1 MNNHLRRQQIIQL
14 VDSLKSVNVKLLAI
28 KFFVSVET
36 IRRDLNYLEKIGR
49 LIRTHGGAK
58 TIQSEDVG
66 DVFKKRCNERI
77 EAKQDMAQKAISVI
91 EKYMTIS
98 LDASSTDWFLAKLIP
113 NIPLTVVTNSFE
125 VIKELRFKD
134 KIQVI
139 CVGGDYN
146 SRYSDLTGDLA
157 QRNFLSFHIHINF
170 ISCFG
175 VNSYSGLWENSEQNA
190 SLKQV
195 MIKSAEKTI
204 LLADSSKF
212 GRKGPFH
219 IANWATI
226 KHVISDELLDTKII
240 KHLCSLGVQIT

>member
-14 VDSLKSVNVKLLAI
+14 VDSSKLVNVELLARQ
-28 KFFVSVET
+28 FSVSVET
-36 IRRDLNYLEKIGR
+36 IRRDLNYLEKMGR

-58 TIQSEDVG
+58 TIQCEDVG
-66 DVFKKRCNERI
+66 DIFKKRCNERI
-77 EAKQDMAQKAISVI
+77 EAKQNIAEKAIGII

-113 NIPLTVVTNSFE
+113 NIPLTVITNSFE
-125 VIKELRFKD
+125 IIKELSSRD

-175 VNSYSGLWENSEQNA
+175 VNSYSGLWENSEKNA
-190 SLKQV
+190 SLKQI
-195 MIKSAEKTI
+195 MIKSAKKTI
-204 LLADSSKF
+204 LLADSTKF

-219 IANWATI
+219 IANWSVI
-226 KHVISDELLDTKII
+226 KHVISDEQLDKKTI
-240 KHLCSLGVQIT
+240 KHLHSLGVQII